1 MTEAGQAAADIA
13 YPAYLEI
20 VQRLFQDFVDDEEA
34 EVLVRV
40 WNRVLEGNG
49 MACGPVSHAAEAL
62 AERSA

>member
-1 MTEAGQAAADIA
+1 MA
-13 YPAYLEI
+13 YPAYVEI

-62 AERSA
+62 AERA